1 MKALILLFIPI
12 SRVVGIEKKIRTLES
27 PLAPMSVTLYGISRY
42 ESFLLLDA
50 EQFYFENQSRERL
63 DCTLV
68 A

>member
-12 SRVVGIEKKIRTLES
+12 SSVVECAKKIRTLEFS
-27 PLAPMSVTLYGISRY
+27 LTPMSVSLYGISRY
-42 ESFLLLDA
+42 ESSLLLDA

-63 DCTLV
+63 DSTLV